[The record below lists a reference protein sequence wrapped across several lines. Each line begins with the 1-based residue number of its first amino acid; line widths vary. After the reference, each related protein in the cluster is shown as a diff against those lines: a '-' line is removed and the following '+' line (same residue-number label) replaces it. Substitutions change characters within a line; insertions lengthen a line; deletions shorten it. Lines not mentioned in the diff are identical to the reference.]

1 MNNLKLGVRLGLGFG
16 VVLLLMAIITGMSLF
31 RLADQDEASQQ
42 LITDLYPKAAASQQL
57 SYLTMDTARLVRNLI
72 ILADENSMAPNKAA
86 LDKNIATTGTLVG
99 TLEKLADT
107 AEERALIQD
116 IKAQSATYIAFSQ
129 EVATL
134 GIQNKNEEGQQL
146 LFGPRYA
153 IQGTYLATLRKMV
166 ELQEKNM
173 QQGGEVAHAAYLN
186 ARMIVWIVALIAALI
201 GMVCAFFI
209 TRSVTAPLQ
218 DAVDAA
224 DRVADGNLS
233 VPIVSHSKD
242 ETGTLLTALQRM
254 QNNLVQTVSAVRGNA
269 ESVATASAEIS
280 QGNNDLSQRTEQ
292 QASALEQ
299 TAASMEELGS
309 TVRQNADNA
318 RQANQLAQDASEV
331 AVKGGEVVNQ
341 VVDTMKGINESSR
354 KIADIISVIDSI
366 AFQTNI
372 LALNAAVE
380 AARAGEQGR
389 GFAVVASEVRS
400 LAGRSADAAKEIKD
414 LISAS
419 VERVEQGTAL
429 VDQAG
434 NTMTE
439 VVTSIRRVTA
449 IVGEISAASRE
460 QSDGVAQVG
469 EAVVQ
474 MDQATQQNAAL
485 VEESA
490 AAASGLRVQADQLV
504 QAVAVF
510 KLAAGSGASSAS
522 SAYVASA
529 PAAPVRKPVAL
540 PARAAPAPAPRAV
553 AQPARARLAAPSATA
568 PGAAKPTAGKA
579 PAASKAPT
587 QKPRAMAPPPANAP
601 AAAPASGGKH
611 NADDWETF

>member
-1 MNNLKLGVRLGLGFG
+1 MKNLKLGLRLGLGFG
-16 VVLLLMAIITGMSLF
+16 VVLLLMAIITGMSLL

-57 SYLTMDTARLVRNLI
+57 SYLTMDTARVVRNLI
-72 ILADENSMAPNKAA
+72 ILADEKAMAPNKAA
-86 LDKNIATTGTLVG
+86 LDKNVASMGTLIG

-116 IKAQSATYIAFSQ
+116 LKTQSAAFIAFSQ
-129 EVATL
+129 DVGAL
-134 GIQNKNEEGQQL
+134 GVQNKNEEGQQL

-153 IQGTYLATLRKMV
+153 IQGIFLATLKKMV
-166 ELQEKNM
+166 DLQEKNM
-173 QQGGEVAHAAYLN
+173 QDGGAAAHAAYLT
-186 ARMIVWIVALIAALI
+186 ARTIVWVVALIAALI
-201 GMVCAFFI
+201 GAVCAFFI

-233 VPIVSHSKD
+233 VPIVSQSRD
-242 ETGTLLTALQRM
+242 ETGALLTALQRM
-254 QNNLVQTVSAVRGNA
+254 QSNLVQTVGTVRGNA
-269 ESVATASAEIS
+269 ESVATASAEIA

-292 QASALEQ
+292 QASALEE

-318 RQANQLAQDASEV
+318 RQANQLAQDASDV

-341 VVDTMKGINESSR
+341 VVDTMKGINDSSR
-354 KIADIISVIDSI
+354 KISDIISVIDSI

-400 LAGRSADAAKEIKD
+400 LAGRSADAAKEIKN

-434 NTMTE
+434 ATMQE

-485 VEESA
+485 VEQSA

-510 KLAAGSGASSAS
+510 KLAAGSGMA
-522 SAYVASA
+522 A
-529 PAAPVRKPVAL
+529 PRPAVMAPTAAPVSAPLPAPVRPKAAL
-540 PARAAPAPAPRAV
+540 PARATAAPRATP
-553 AQPARARLAAPSATA
+553 QPSPTRLS
-568 PGAAKPTAGKA
+568 A
-579 PAASKAPT
+579 PAAKAPPSKAPT
-587 QKPRAMAPPPANAP
+587 APKAPAQKPRAIAAPP
-601 AAAPASGGKH
+601 AAAPAPAAGGKH